1 MAQLNLLIHG
11 NPSGWDCWYRKEEL
25 GSLSQAEL
33 GDLKNFYSSDRSD
46 LQPRFVV
53 DARLDPA
60 GNVIFYCHYLIMGGV
75 AEADGRSSGYV
86 GLTLRIA
93 GEVASDLLQVYDLL
107 ERLFEEKAIGILVDK
122 NGEQGYQFRVA
133 RLADL
138 EAYFKQWEE
147 GLADYY
153 NGLLR
158 ATRAFQRVATPKTHG
173 EQSFALA
180 DLLDKTLKTD
190 FWDQLSQGARLVF
203 SSSTTS
209 HQTKLYAKKLEEDNR
224 KLEED
229 NRKLE
234 EDNRKLKEDN
244 RKLNEQM
251 ADKNKTFSGKIEQLK
266 QENEELRAQL
276 QQKTA
281 ELEVQN
287 TRINKARD
295 ALGTSPTSGC
305 RGRDRGGN
313 PEYTAPSTADPQHH
327 QPRESE
333 ERETLLQRFFV
344 PVLLGLL
351 TLLILSQAYLV
362 YSLHTLSA
370 KEPSEYVRQP
380 DASPLEQGA
389 FRSEVPATYM
399 ALQRQTEVSVSS
411 DQDLPADPHKP
422 SPSEIS
428 EEKADKERTSKK

>member
-25 GSLSQAEL
+25 GNLSQAEL

-53 DARLDPA
+53 DTRLDPA
-60 GNVIFYCHYLIMGGV
+60 GSVIFYCHYLIMGGV

-93 GEVASDLLQVYDLL
+93 GEAASDLLLVYDLL
-107 ERLFEEKAIGILVDK
+107 ERLFEEKASRILVDK
-122 NGEQGYQFRVA
+122 KGEQGYQFRVA

-147 GLADYY
+147 GLAGYY
-153 NGLLR
+153 SGLLR
-158 ATRAFQRVATPKTHG
+158 ATRAFQRVTTPKTPG

-180 DLLDKTLKTD
+180 DLLDYTLRTA
-190 FWDQLSQGARLVF
+190 FWDQLSQGGRLVF
-203 SSSTTS
+203 SSSFPS
-209 HQTKLYAKKLEEDNR
+209 QQTKLYAKKLEEDNR
-224 KLEED
+224 KL
-229 NRKLE
+229 K
-234 EDNRKLKEDN
+234 
-244 RKLNEQM
+244 EQM
-251 ADKNKTFSGKIEQLK
+251 TDKSKTLSGKIEQLK
-266 QENEELRAQL
+266 QEKEELQAQL
-276 QQKTA
+276 QQKAT

-287 TRINKARD
+287 TRINKVCD
-295 ALGTSPTSGC
+295 ALGTSPTSGY
-305 RGRDRGGN
+305 RGRDRSGN
-313 PEYTAPSTADPQHH
+313 PESTAPSTADPQYRR
-327 QPRESE
+327 PRESE

-351 TLLILSQAYLV
+351 TLLFLSQAYLV
-362 YSLHTLSA
+362 YCLHTLSV

-389 FRSEVPATYM
+389 FRGEVPATYM
-399 ALQRQTEVSVSS
+399 DLQRQTKVSVSS

>member
-46 LQPRFVV
+46 LQPRFVI

-60 GNVIFYCHYLIMGGV
+60 GSVIFCCHYLIMGGV

-93 GEVASDLLQVYDLL
+93 GEAASDLLQVYDLL
-107 ERLFEEKAIGILVDK
+107 ERLFEEKAIGVLVDDK
-122 NGEQGYQFRVA
+122 NGAQGYQFRVA

-147 GLADYY
+147 GLVGYY

-173 EQSFALA
+173 EQSFAVA

-203 SSSTTS
+203 SSSTPS
-209 HQTKLYAKKLEEDNR
+209 QQTKRYAKKLEEDNR
-224 KLEED
+224 KL
-229 NRKLE
+229 K
-234 EDNRKLKEDN
+234 
-244 RKLNEQM
+244 EQM
-251 ADKNKTFSGKIEQLK
+251 ADKSKTLSGENEQLK
-266 QENEELRAQL
+266 QEKEELRAQL

-287 TRINKARD
+287 TRINKVCD
-295 ALGTSPTSGC
+295 ALGISPTSGY

-313 PEYTAPSTADPQHH
+313 PEYTAPSIADPQYRR
-327 QPRESE
+327 PRESE

-362 YSLHTLSA
+362 YCLHTLSA

-399 ALQRQTEVSVSS
+399 DLQRQTVVSVSS

-428 EEKADKERTSKK
+428 EEKPDKERIPKK

>member
-25 GSLSQAEL
+25 GNLSQAEL

-60 GNVIFYCHYLIMGGV
+60 GSVIFYCHYLIMGGV

-93 GEVASDLLQVYDLL
+93 GEAASDLLLVYNLL
-107 ERLFEEKAIGILVDK
+107 ERLFEEKASRILVDK
-122 NGEQGYQFRVA
+122 KGEQGYQFRVA

-147 GLADYY
+147 ELAGYY
-153 NGLLR
+153 SGLLR
-158 ATRAFQRVATPKTHG
+158 ATRAFQRVTTPKTHG

-180 DLLDKTLKTD
+180 DLLDYTLRTA
-190 FWDQLSQGARLVF
+190 FWDQLSQGGRLVF
-203 SSSTTS
+203 CSSTPS
-209 HQTKLYAKKLEEDNR
+209 QQTKLYAKKLEEDNR
-224 KLEED
+224 KL
-229 NRKLE
+229 K
-234 EDNRKLKEDN
+234 
-244 RKLNEQM
+244 EQM
-251 ADKNKTFSGKIEQLK
+251 TDKSKTLSGKIEQLK

-362 YSLHTLSA
+362 YSLYTLSA

-399 ALQRQTEVSVSS
+399 DLQRQTEVSVSS

-428 EEKADKERTSKK
+428 EEKSDEGRTSKK

>member
-53 DARLDPA
+53 DTRLDPA
-60 GNVIFYCHYLIMGGV
+60 GSVIFCCHYLIMGGV

-93 GEVASDLLQVYDLL
+93 GEAASDLLQVYNLL

-122 NGEQGYQFRVA
+122 KGEQGYQFRVA

-180 DLLDKTLKTD
+180 DLLDYTLKTAI
-190 FWDQLSQGARLVF
+190 WDQLSQGGRLVF
-203 SSSTTS
+203 SSSVPS
-209 HQTKLYAKKLEEDNR
+209 QQTKLYAKKLEEEI
-224 KLEED
+224 K
-229 NRKLE
+229 
-234 EDNRKLKEDN
+234 KLKEDN
-244 RKLNEQM
+244 RIFAERM
-251 ADKNKTFSGKIEQLK
+251 ADKSKTLSSENEQLTQK
-266 QENEELRAQL
+266 NKELQAQL
-276 QQKTA
+276 QQKDA

-295 ALGTSPTSGC
+295 ALGTSPTSEY

-313 PEYTAPSTADPQHH
+313 PEYTAPSTADPQHRR
-327 QPRESE
+327 PRESE

-362 YSLHTLSA
+362 YCLHTLSA

-389 FRSEVPATYM
+389 FRGEVPATYTD
-399 ALQRQTEVSVSS
+399 LQGQTAVSVSS

-428 EEKADKERTSKK
+428 QEEADKERTSKK

>member
-11 NPSGWDCWYRKEEL
+11 NPNGWDCWYRKEEL
-25 GSLSQAEL
+25 GNLSQAEL
-33 GDLKNFYSSDRSD
+33 GDLKNFYSSDRRD

-60 GNVIFYCHYLIMGGV
+60 GSVIFCCHYLIMGGV

-93 GEVASDLLQVYDLL
+93 GEAASDLLQVYNLL
-107 ERLFEEKAIGILVDK
+107 TQLFKEKAIGILVDK
-122 NGEQGYQFRVA
+122 NGKQGYQFRVA

-138 EAYFKQWEE
+138 GAYFKQWEE
-147 GLADYY
+147 GLAGYY

-180 DLLDKTLKTD
+180 DLLDD
-190 FWDQLSQGARLVF
+190 SQQNSFWNQLSQGGRLIF
-203 SSSTTS
+203 SSSFPS
-209 HQTKLYAKKLEEDNR
+209 QQTKRYAKKLEEDNR
-224 KLEED
+224 KL
-229 NRKLE
+229 K
-234 EDNRKLKEDN
+234 
-244 RKLNEQM
+244 EQM
-251 ADKNKTFSGKIEQLK
+251 ADKNKTLSSENEQLTQK
-266 QENEELRAQL
+266 NKELEAQL

-287 TRINKARD
+287 TRINKAYE
-295 ALGTSPTSGC
+295 ALGTSPTSGYL
-305 RGRDRGGN
+305 GRDRGGN
-313 PEYTAPSTADPQHH
+313 PENTVPSSSDSQHH
-327 QPRESE
+327 HPRESE

-389 FRSEVPATYM
+389 FRGEVPATYTD
-399 ALQRQTEVSVSS
+399 LQRQTAVSVSS

-428 EEKADKERTSKK
+428 QEEADKERTSKK

>member
-11 NPSGWDCWYRKEEL
+11 NPCGWDCWYRKEEL
-25 GSLSQAEL
+25 GSLFQAEL

-53 DARLDPA
+53 DTRLDPA
-60 GNVIFYCHYLIMGGV
+60 GSVIFCCHYLIMGGV

-93 GEVASDLLQVYDLL
+93 GEVASDLLLVYKLL
-107 ERLFEEKAIGILVDK
+107 KRLFEEKAIGILVDK
-122 NGEQGYQFRVA
+122 KEEQGYQFRLA

-180 DLLDKTLKTD
+180 DLLDDSLETA
-190 FWDQLSQGARLVF
+190 FWDQLSQGGRLIF
-203 SSSTTS
+203 SSSFPS
-209 HQTKLYAKKLEEDNR
+209 QETKRYAKKLEGEN
-224 KLEED
+224 K
-229 NRKLE
+229 
-234 EDNRKLKEDN
+234 KLKEDN
-244 RKLNEQM
+244 KKLDERM
-251 ADKNKTFSGKIEQLK
+251 ADKSKTHSREIEQLMQK
-266 QENEELRAQL
+266 NEELQAQL
-276 QQKTA
+276 QQKTK
-281 ELEVQN
+281 ELDDRN
-287 TRINKARD
+287 TRINKACD
-295 ALGTSPTSGC
+295 ALGTSLSSGH
-305 RGRDRGGN
+305 RGRDGGGN
-313 PEYTAPSTADPQHH
+313 PENTVPSSSDSQHRH
-327 QPRESE
+327 PRESE

-362 YSLHTLSA
+362 YCLHTLSA
-370 KEPSEYVRQP
+370 KESSEYVRQP

-389 FRSEVPATYM
+389 SRGEVPATYTD
-399 ALQRQTEVSVSS
+399 LQRQTAVSVSS

-422 SPSEIS
+422 SSSEIFQ
-428 EEKADKERTSKK
+428 EEADKERVSKK

>member
-46 LQPRFVV
+46 LQTRFVV
-53 DARLDPA
+53 DTRLDPA
-60 GNVIFYCHYLIMGGV
+60 GSVIFCCHYLIMGGV

-93 GEVASDLLQVYDLL
+93 GEAASDLLQVYDLL
-107 ERLFEEKAIGILVDK
+107 ERLLKEKAIGILVDEK
-122 NGEQGYQFRVA
+122 GGQGYQFRVA

-138 EAYFKQWEE
+138 EAHFKQWEE
-147 GLADYY
+147 GLADYF

-180 DLLDKTLKTD
+180 DLLDDTLKTD
-190 FWDQLSQGARLVF
+190 IWDQLSQGGRLVF
-203 SSSTTS
+203 SSSVPS
-209 HQTKLYAKKLEEDNR
+209 QQTKRYAKKLEEDNR
-224 KLEED
+224 KL
-229 NRKLE
+229 K
-234 EDNRKLKEDN
+234 
-244 RKLNEQM
+244 EQM
-251 ADKNKTFSGKIEQLK
+251 ADKSKTLSSENEQLTQK
-266 QENEELRAQL
+266 NKELQAQL

-287 TRINKARD
+287 TRINKVCE
-295 ALGTSPTSGC
+295 ALGVSPTSEY

-313 PEYTAPSTADPQHH
+313 PENTVPSSSDSQHRH
-327 QPRESE
+327 PRESE

-362 YSLHTLSA
+362 YCLHTLSV
-370 KEPSEYVRQP
+370 KESSEYVRQP

-389 FRSEVPATYM
+389 FHGEVPATYTD
-399 ALQRQTEVSVSS
+399 LQRQTEVSVSS

-428 EEKADKERTSKK
+428 QEQADKERISKK

>member
-46 LQPRFVV
+46 LQTRFVV
-53 DARLDPA
+53 DTRLDPA
-60 GNVIFYCHYLIMGGV
+60 GSVIFCCHYLIMGGV

-93 GEVASDLLQVYDLL
+93 GEAASDLLQVYDLL
-107 ERLFEEKAIGILVDK
+107 ERLFKEKAIGILVDEK
-122 NGEQGYQFRVA
+122 GEQGYQFRVA

-158 ATRAFQRVATPKTHG
+158 ATRAFQRVATPKTQG

-180 DLLDKTLKTD
+180 DLLDYTPKRA
-190 FWDQLSQGARLVF
+190 FWDQLSQGGRLVF
-203 SSSTTS
+203 SSSVPS
-209 HQTKLYAKKLEEDNR
+209 QQTKLYAKKLEEDNR
-224 KLEED
+224 KL
-229 NRKLE
+229 K
-234 EDNRKLKEDN
+234 
-244 RKLNEQM
+244 EQM
-251 ADKNKTFSGKIEQLK
+251 ADKSKTLSGKIEQLK
-266 QENEELRAQL
+266 QEKEGLQAQL
-276 QQKTA
+276 QQKTT

-287 TRINKARD
+287 TRINKVCE
-295 ALGTSPTSGC
+295 ALGVSQTSGY

-313 PEYTAPSTADPQHH
+313 PEYTAPSTADPQHPL
-327 QPRESE
+327 PRESE

-344 PVLLGLL
+344 PVLLALL

-362 YSLHTLSA
+362 YCLHTLSA
-370 KEPSEYVRQP
+370 KESSEYVCQP

-389 FRSEVPATYM
+389 FRGEVPATYTD
-399 ALQRQTEVSVSS
+399 LQRQTEVSVSS

-428 EEKADKERTSKK
+428 QEQADKERISKK

>member
-53 DARLDPA
+53 DTRLDPA
-60 GNVIFYCHYLIMGGV
+60 GSVIFCCHYLIMAGV

-93 GEVASDLLQVYDLL
+93 GEAASDLLLVYKLL
-107 ERLFEEKAIGILVDK
+107 EQLFKEKATRILVDK
-122 NGEQGYQFRVA
+122 KGKQGYQFRVSK
-133 RLADL
+133 LAELDGD
-138 EAYFKQWEE
+138 FKEWENA
-147 GLADYY
+147 LAKHYSDR
-153 NGLLR
+153 LR

-180 DLLDKTLKTD
+180 DLLDDTLKTD
-190 FWDQLSQGARLVF
+190 IWDQLSQGGRLVF
-203 SSSTTS
+203 SSSVPS
-209 HQTKLYAKKLEEDNR
+209 QQTKRHAKKLEGEI
-224 KLEED
+224 K
-229 NRKLE
+229 
-234 EDNRKLKEDN
+234 KLKEDN
-244 RKLNEQM
+244 KKLDERM
-251 ADKNKTFSGKIEQLK
+251 ADKSKTLSSEIEQLTQK
-266 QENEELRAQL
+266 NEELQAQL
-276 QQKTA
+276 QQKTK
-281 ELEVQN
+281 ELDDRN

-295 ALGTSPTSGC
+295 ALGTSPTSEY

-313 PEYTAPSTADPQHH
+313 PEYTASSSSDSQYRR
-327 QPRESE
+327 PRESE

-344 PVLLGLL
+344 PVLLALL

-362 YSLHTLSA
+362 YCLHTLPA
-370 KEPSEYVRQP
+370 KESSEYVRQP

-389 FRSEVPATYM
+389 FRGEVPATYTD
-399 ALQRQTEVSVSS
+399 LQRQTAVSVSS

-428 EEKADKERTSKK
+428 QEEADKERTSKK

>member
-11 NPSGWDCWYRKEEL
+11 NPNGWDCWYRKEEL
-25 GSLSQAEL
+25 GNLSQAEL

-60 GNVIFYCHYLIMGGV
+60 GSVIFCCHYLIMGGV

-93 GEVASDLLQVYDLL
+93 GEAASDLLQVYNLL
-107 ERLFEEKAIGILVDK
+107 KQLFKEKAIGILVDEK
-122 NGEQGYQFRVA
+122 GEQGYQFRVA

-158 ATRAFQRVATPKTHG
+158 ATRAFQRVAMPRTQG

-180 DLLDKTLKTD
+180 DLLDYTLKTA
-190 FWDQLSQGARLVF
+190 FWDQLSQGGRLVF
-203 SSSTTS
+203 SSSFPS
-209 HQTKLYAKKLEEDNR
+209 QQTKLYAKKLEEDNR
-224 KLEED
+224 KL
-229 NRKLE
+229 K
-234 EDNRKLKEDN
+234 
-244 RKLNEQM
+244 EQM
-251 ADKNKTFSGKIEQLK
+251 ADKSKTHSSEIEQLTQK
-266 QENEELRAQL
+266 NEELQAQL
-276 QQKTA
+276 DDR
-281 ELEVQN
+281 N
-287 TRINKARD
+287 TRINKAYD
-295 ALGTSPTSGC
+295 ALGTSTTSGY

-313 PEYTAPSTADPQHH
+313 PENTVPSSSDSQHRH
-327 QPRESE
+327 PRESE

-362 YSLHTLSA
+362 YCLHTLSA

-389 FRSEVPATYM
+389 FRGEVPATYM
-399 ALQRQTEVSVSS
+399 DLQRQTKVSVSS

-428 EEKADKERTSKK
+428 EEEADKERTSKK

>member
-60 GNVIFYCHYLIMGGV
+60 GSVIFCCHYLIMGGV

-93 GEVASDLLQVYDLL
+93 GEAAADLLLVYNLL
-107 ERLFEEKAIGILVDK
+107 KRLFEEKAIRMLVDK
-122 NGEQGYQFRVA
+122 KEGQGYQFRVA

-138 EAYFKQWEE
+138 EAHFKQWEE

-158 ATRAFQRVATPKTHG
+158 ATRAFQRVATPKTQG

-180 DLLDKTLKTD
+180 DLLDDTLKTA
-190 FWDQLSQGARLVF
+190 FWDQLSQGGRLVF
-203 SSSTTS
+203 SSSVPS
-209 HQTKLYAKKLEEDNR
+209 QQTKLYAKKLEEDNR
-224 KLEED
+224 KL
-229 NRKLE
+229 K
-234 EDNRKLKEDN
+234 
-244 RKLNEQM
+244 EQM
-251 ADKNKTFSGKIEQLK
+251 ADKSKTLSSEIEQLTQK
-266 QENEELRAQL
+266 NKELQAQL
-276 QQKTA
+276 QQKTK
-281 ELEVQN
+281 ELDDRN
-287 TRINKARD
+287 TRINKAYD
-295 ALGTSPTSGC
+295 ALGVSPTSGY

-313 PEYTAPSTADPQHH
+313 PEYIAPSPSDSQHPL
-327 QPRESE
+327 PRESE

-362 YSLHTLSA
+362 YCLHTLSA

-380 DASPLEQGA
+380 DASPLEQGG
-389 FRSEVPATYM
+389 SVEKCPLLT
-399 ALQRQTEVSVSS
+399 QTSR
-411 DQDLPADPHKP
+411 
-422 SPSEIS
+422 
-428 EEKADKERTSKK
+428 DKLR

>member
-60 GNVIFYCHYLIMGGV
+60 GSVIFCCHYLIMGGV

-93 GEVASDLLQVYDLL
+93 GEAASDLLQVYNLL
-107 ERLFEEKAIGILVDK
+107 ERLFKEKAIGILVDEK
-122 NGEQGYQFRVA
+122 GEQGYQFRVA

-158 ATRAFQRVATPKTHG
+158 ATRAFQRVAMPRTQG

-180 DLLDKTLKTD
+180 DLLDYTLKTA
-190 FWDQLSQGARLVF
+190 FWDQLSQGGRLVF
-203 SSSTTS
+203 SSSFPS
-209 HQTKLYAKKLEEDNR
+209 QQTKLYAKKLEEDNR
-224 KLEED
+224 KL
-229 NRKLE
+229 K
-234 EDNRKLKEDN
+234 
-244 RKLNEQM
+244 EQM
-251 ADKNKTFSGKIEQLK
+251 ADKSKTHSSEIEQLTQK
-266 QENEELRAQL
+266 NEELQAQL
-276 QQKTA
+276 DDR
-281 ELEVQN
+281 N
-287 TRINKARD
+287 TRINKAYD
-295 ALGTSPTSGC
+295 ALGTSTTSGY

-313 PEYTAPSTADPQHH
+313 PENTVPSSSDSQHRH
-327 QPRESE
+327 PRESE

-362 YSLHTLSA
+362 YCLHTLSA

-389 FRSEVPATYM
+389 FRGEVPATYM
-399 ALQRQTEVSVSS
+399 DLQRQTKVSVSS

-428 EEKADKERTSKK
+428 EEEADKERTSKK

>member
-25 GSLSQAEL
+25 GNLSPAEL

-60 GNVIFYCHYLIMGGV
+60 GSVIFSCHYLIMGGV

-93 GEVASDLLQVYDLL
+93 GEAASDLLLVYNLL
-107 ERLFEEKAIGILVDK
+107 KRLFEEKAIGILVDEK
-122 NGEQGYQFRVA
+122 GEQGYQFRVA

-158 ATRAFQRVATPKTHG
+158 ATRAFQRVATPKTQG

-180 DLLDKTLKTD
+180 DLLDYTPKTA
-190 FWDQLSQGARLVF
+190 FWDQLSQGGRLVF
-203 SSSTTS
+203 SSSFPS
-209 HQTKLYAKKLEEDNR
+209 QQTKLYAKKLEKEI
-224 KLEED
+224 K
-229 NRKLE
+229 
-234 EDNRKLKEDN
+234 KLKEDN
-244 RKLNEQM
+244 RIFAERM
-251 ADKNKTFSGKIEQLK
+251 ADKSKTLSSENKQLTQK
-266 QENEELRAQL
+266 NKELEAQL

-287 TRINKARD
+287 TRINKAYE
-295 ALGTSPTSGC
+295 ALGTSPTSGYL
-305 RGRDRGGN
+305 GRDRGGN
-313 PEYTAPSTADPQHH
+313 PENTVPLSSDSQHH
-327 QPRESE
+327 HPRESE

-362 YSLHTLSA
+362 YCLHTLPA
-370 KEPSEYVRQP
+370 KESSEYVRQP

-389 FRSEVPATYM
+389 FRGEVPATYTD
-399 ALQRQTEVSVSS
+399 LQRQTAVSVSS

-422 SPSEIS
+422 SSSEIFQ
-428 EEKADKERTSKK
+428 EEADKERTSKK

>member
-60 GNVIFYCHYLIMGGV
+60 GSVIFCCHYLIMGGV

-93 GEVASDLLQVYDLL
+93 GEVASDLSLVYNLL
-107 ERLFEEKAIGILVDK
+107 KLLFEEKAIGILVDK
-122 NGEQGYQFRVA
+122 NGKQGYQFRVA

-138 EAYFKQWEE
+138 GAYFKQWEE
-147 GLADYY
+147 GLAGYY

-180 DLLDKTLKTD
+180 DLLDESLQIS
-190 FWDQLSQGARLVF
+190 FWNQLSQGGRLVF
-203 SSSTTS
+203 SSSFPS
-209 HQTKLYAKKLEEDNR
+209 QQTKLYAKKLEEEI
-224 KLEED
+224 K
-229 NRKLE
+229 
-234 EDNRKLKEDN
+234 KLKEDN
-244 RKLNEQM
+244 RKLKEQM
-251 ADKNKTFSGKIEQLK
+251 ADKSKTLSGENEQLK
-266 QENEELRAQL
+266 QEKEELQAQL
-276 QQKTA
+276 QKKTG

-287 TRINKARD
+287 TRINKVCD
-295 ALGTSPTSGC
+295 ALGISPTSLY

-327 QPRESE
+327 RPRESE

-362 YSLHTLSA
+362 YCLHTLSA

-399 ALQRQTEVSVSS
+399 DLQRQTVVSVSS

-428 EEKADKERTSKK
+428 EEKPDKERIPKK

>member
-25 GSLSQAEL
+25 GNLSQAEL

-60 GNVIFYCHYLIMGGV
+60 GSVIFYCHYLIMGGIV
-75 AEADGRSSGYV
+75 EADGRSSGYV

-93 GEVASDLLQVYDLL
+93 GEVASDLLQVYNLL
-107 ERLFEEKAIGILVDK
+107 TQLFKEKAIGILVDK

-138 EAYFKQWEE
+138 GAYFKQWEE
-147 GLADYY
+147 GLAGYY

-180 DLLDKTLKTD
+180 DLLDESLQIS
-190 FWDQLSQGARLVF
+190 FWNQLSQGGRLVF
-203 SSSTTS
+203 SSSFPS
-209 HQTKLYAKKLEEDNR
+209 QQTKLYAKKLEEEI
-224 KLEED
+224 K
-229 NRKLE
+229 
-234 EDNRKLKEDN
+234 KLKEDN

-251 ADKNKTFSGKIEQLK
+251 ADKSKTLSGKIEQLK
-266 QENEELRAQL
+266 QEKEELQAQL
-276 QQKTA
+276 QQKDA

-287 TRINKARD
+287 TRINKVCD
-295 ALGTSPTSGC
+295 ALGTSPTSGY

-313 PEYTAPSTADPQHH
+313 PESTAPSTTDPQYRRP
-327 QPRESE
+327 QESE

-362 YSLHTLSA
+362 YCLHTLSA
-370 KEPSEYVRQP
+370 KEPSEHVRQP

-399 ALQRQTEVSVSS
+399 DFQRQTKVSVSS

-428 EEKADKERTSKK
+428 QEEADKERTSKK

>member
-25 GSLSQAEL
+25 GNLSQAEL

-53 DARLDPA
+53 DTRIGPA
-60 GNVIFYCHYLIMGGV
+60 GSVIFCCHYLIMGGV

-93 GEVASDLLQVYDLL
+93 GEAAADLLLVYNLL
-107 ERLFEEKAIGILVDK
+107 KRLFEEKAIRMLVDK
-122 NGEQGYQFRVA
+122 KEGQGYQFRVA

-138 EAYFKQWEE
+138 EVHFKQWEE

-158 ATRAFQRVATPKTHG
+158 ATRAFQRVAMPKTQG
-173 EQSFALA
+173 EQSFAFA
-180 DLLDKTLKTD
+180 DLLDDTLKTD
-190 FWDQLSQGARLVF
+190 FWDQLSQGGRLVF
-203 SSSTTS
+203 SSSVPS
-209 HQTKLYAKKLEEDNR
+209 QQTKRYAKKLEE
-224 KLEED
+224 
-229 NRKLE
+229 
-234 EDNRKLKEDN
+234 
-244 RKLNEQM
+244 QM
-251 ADKNKTFSGKIEQLK
+251 ADKSKTLSSENEQLTQK
-266 QENEELRAQL
+266 NKELQAQL

-287 TRINKARD
+287 TRINKVCE
-295 ALGTSPTSGC
+295 ALGVSQTSGY

-313 PEYTAPSTADPQHH
+313 PENTVPSSSDSQHPL
-327 QPRESE
+327 PRESE

-362 YSLHTLSA
+362 YCLHTLSA

-389 FRSEVPATYM
+389 FRGEVPATYTD
-399 ALQRQTEVSVSS
+399 LQRQTAVSVSS
-411 DQDLPADPHKP
+411 EQDLPADPHKP

-428 EEKADKERTSKK
+428 QEEADKERTSKK

>member
-11 NPSGWDCWYRKEEL
+11 NPNGWDCWYHKEEL
-25 GSLSQAEL
+25 GNLSQAEL

-53 DARLDPA
+53 DTRLDPA
-60 GNVIFYCHYLIMGGV
+60 GSVIFYCHYLIMGGV

-93 GEVASDLLQVYDLL
+93 GEAASDLLQVYDLL
-107 ERLFEEKAIGILVDK
+107 ERLFEEKASRILVDK
-122 NGEQGYQFRVA
+122 KGEQGYQFRVA

-138 EAYFKQWEE
+138 GAYFKQWEE

-180 DLLDKTLKTD
+180 DLLDKTLKRD

-209 HQTKLYAKKLEEDNR
+209 HQTKLYAKN
-224 KLEED
+224 
-229 NRKLE
+229 
-234 EDNRKLKEDN
+234 LKEDN

-251 ADKNKTFSGKIEQLK
+251 ADKNKALSRENEQLK

-370 KEPSEYVRQP
+370 KEPSEHVRQP

-389 FRSEVPATYM
+389 SRSEVPATYM
-399 ALQRQTEVSVSS
+399 DFQGQTTVSVSS
-411 DQDLPADPHKP
+411 DQDLPADLHKP

-428 EEKADKERTSKK
+428 QEKSDKERTSKK

>member
-11 NPSGWDCWYRKEEL
+11 NPNGWDCWYRKEEL
-25 GSLSQAEL
+25 GNLSQAEL

-53 DARLDPA
+53 DTRLDPA
-60 GNVIFYCHYLIMGGV
+60 GSVIFYCHYLIMGGV

-93 GEVASDLLQVYDLL
+93 GEAASDLLQVYDLL
-107 ERLFEEKAIGILVDK
+107 ERLFEEKASRILVDK
-122 NGEQGYQFRVA
+122 KGEQGYQFRVA

-209 HQTKLYAKKLEEDNR
+209 HQTKLYAKN
-224 KLEED
+224 
-229 NRKLE
+229 
-234 EDNRKLKEDN
+234 LKEDN

-251 ADKNKTFSGKIEQLK
+251 ADKNKALSRENEQLK
-266 QENEELRAQL
+266 QEKKELQAQL

-287 TRINKARD
+287 TRINKVRD
-295 ALGTSPTSGC
+295 ALGTSPTSGY
-305 RGRDRGGN
+305 RGRDRDGN
-313 PEYTAPSTADPQHH
+313 PESTAPSTADPQHH

-399 ALQRQTEVSVSS
+399 DLQRQTEVSVSS
-411 DQDLPADPHKP
+411 DQDLPADLHKP

-428 EEKADKERTSKK
+428 EEKSDKERTSKK

>member
-25 GSLSQAEL
+25 GNLSQAEL

-60 GNVIFYCHYLIMGGV
+60 GSVIFCCHYLIMGGV

-93 GEVASDLLQVYDLL
+93 GEAASDLLQVYNLL
-107 ERLFEEKAIGILVDK
+107 EQLFKEKATRILVDEK
-122 NGEQGYQFRVA
+122 EEQGYQFRVA

-138 EAYFKQWEE
+138 EAHFKQWEE
-147 GLADYY
+147 GLADYF

-180 DLLDKTLKTD
+180 DLLDDTLKTD
-190 FWDQLSQGARLVF
+190 FWDQLSEGGRLVF
-203 SSSTTS
+203 SSSVPS
-209 HQTKLYAKKLEEDNR
+209 QQTKRYAKKLEE
-224 KLEED
+224 
-229 NRKLE
+229 
-234 EDNRKLKEDN
+234 
-244 RKLNEQM
+244 QM
-251 ADKNKTFSGKIEQLK
+251 ADKSKTHSSEIEQLTQK
-266 QENEELRAQL
+266 NKELQAQL
-276 QQKTA
+276 QQKTK
-281 ELEVQN
+281 ELDDRN
-287 TRINKARD
+287 TRINKAYD
-295 ALGTSPTSGC
+295 ALGTSPTSEY

-313 PEYTAPSTADPQHH
+313 PENTVPSSSDSQHR

-362 YSLHTLSA
+362 YCLHTLSA
-370 KEPSEYVRQP
+370 KEPSEYVCQP

-389 FRSEVPATYM
+389 FRGEVPATYTD
-399 ALQRQTEVSVSS
+399 LQRQTAVSVSS

-422 SPSEIS
+422 SPSEIFQD
-428 EEKADKERTSKK
+428 KADKEPTSKK

>member
-25 GSLSQAEL
+25 GNLSQAEL

-60 GNVIFYCHYLIMGGV
+60 GSVIFYCHYLIMGGV

-93 GEVASDLLQVYDLL
+93 GEAASDLLLVYNLL
-107 ERLFEEKAIGILVDK
+107 ERLFEEKASRILVDK
-122 NGEQGYQFRVA
+122 KGEQGYQFRVA

-147 GLADYY
+147 ELAGYY
-153 NGLLR
+153 SGLLR
-158 ATRAFQRVATPKTHG
+158 ATRAFQRVTTPKTHG

-180 DLLDKTLKTD
+180 DLLDYTLRTA
-190 FWDQLSQGARLVF
+190 FWDQLSQGGRLVF
-203 SSSTTS
+203 CSSTPS
-209 HQTKLYAKKLEEDNR
+209 QQTKLYAKKLEEDNR
-224 KLEED
+224 KL
-229 NRKLE
+229 K
-234 EDNRKLKEDN
+234 
-244 RKLNEQM
+244 EQM
-251 ADKNKTFSGKIEQLK
+251 TDKSKTLSGKIEQLK

-399 ALQRQTEVSVSS
+399 DLQRQTEVSVSS

-428 EEKADKERTSKK
+428 EEKSDEGRTSKK

>member
-60 GNVIFYCHYLIMGGV
+60 GSVIFCCHYLIMGGV

-93 GEVASDLLQVYDLL
+93 GEVASDLSLVYNLL
-107 ERLFEEKAIGILVDK
+107 KLLFEEKAIGILVDK
-122 NGEQGYQFRVA
+122 NREQGYQFRVA

-147 GLADYY
+147 GLANYY

-173 EQSFALA
+173 EQSFAVA
-180 DLLDKTLKTD
+180 DLLDDTPKKD

-203 SSSTTS
+203 SSSVPS

-224 KLEED
+224 KL
-229 NRKLE
+229 
-234 EDNRKLKEDN
+234 
-244 RKLNEQM
+244 NEQM
-251 ADKNKTFSGKIEQLK
+251 ADKNKALSRENEQLK
-266 QENEELRAQL
+266 QEKKELQAQL

-287 TRINKARD
+287 TRINKVCD
-295 ALGTSPTSGC
+295 ALGTSPTSGY

-313 PEYTAPSTADPQHH
+313 PESTAPSTAEPQYRR
-327 QPRESE
+327 PRESE

-344 PVLLGLL
+344 PVLVGLL
-351 TLLILSQAYLV
+351 TLLFLSQAYLV
-362 YSLHTLSA
+362 YCLYTLSA

-389 FRSEVPATYM
+389 FRSEAPATYM
-399 ALQRQTEVSVSS
+399 YLQRQTAVSASS

-428 EEKADKERTSKK
+428 EEKSDKEQTSKK

>member
-11 NPSGWDCWYRKEEL
+11 NPNGWDCWYRKEEL
-25 GSLSQAEL
+25 GNLSQAEL

-46 LQPRFVV
+46 LQPRFIV
-53 DARLDPA
+53 DTRLDPA
-60 GNVIFYCHYLIMGGV
+60 GSVIFCCHYLIMGGV

-93 GEVASDLLQVYDLL
+93 GEAASDLLQVYNLL
-107 ERLFEEKAIGILVDK
+107 KQLFKEKAIGILADK
-122 NGEQGYQFRVA
+122 KGEQGYQFRVA

-180 DLLDKTLKTD
+180 DLLDDSLETA
-190 FWDQLSQGARLVF
+190 FWDQLSQGGRLIF
-203 SSSTTS
+203 SSSFPS
-209 HQTKLYAKKLEEDNR
+209 QETKRYAKKLEGEN
-224 KLEED
+224 K
-229 NRKLE
+229 
-234 EDNRKLKEDN
+234 KLKEDN
-244 RKLNEQM
+244 KKLDERM
-251 ADKNKTFSGKIEQLK
+251 ADKSKTHSSEIEQLMQK
-266 QENEELRAQL
+266 NEELQAQL
-276 QQKTA
+276 QQKTK
-281 ELEVQN
+281 ELDDRN

-399 ALQRQTEVSVSS
+399 DLQRQTEVSVSS

-428 EEKADKERTSKK
+428 EEKSDEGRTSKK

>member
-11 NPSGWDCWYRKEEL
+11 NPNGWDCWYRKEEL
-25 GSLSQAEL
+25 GNLSQAEL

-53 DARLDPA
+53 DTRLDPA
-60 GNVIFYCHYLIMGGV
+60 GSVIFYCHYLIMGGV

-93 GEVASDLLQVYDLL
+93 GEAASDLLLVYDLL
-107 ERLFEEKAIGILVDK
+107 ERLFEEKASRILVDK
-122 NGEQGYQFRVA
+122 KGEQGYQFRVA

-147 GLADYY
+147 GLAGYY
-153 NGLLR
+153 SGLLR
-158 ATRAFQRVATPKTHG
+158 ATRAFQRVTTPKTPG

-180 DLLDKTLKTD
+180 DLLDYTLRTA
-190 FWDQLSQGARLVF
+190 FWDQLSQGGRLVF
-203 SSSTTS
+203 SSSFPS
-209 HQTKLYAKKLEEDNR
+209 QQTKLYAKKLEEDNR
-224 KLEED
+224 KL
-229 NRKLE
+229 
-234 EDNRKLKEDN
+234 
-244 RKLNEQM
+244 NEQM
-251 ADKNKTFSGKIEQLK
+251 TDKSKTLSGKIEQLK
-266 QENEELRAQL
+266 QEKEELQAQL
-276 QQKTA
+276 QQKAA

-287 TRINKARD
+287 TRINKVCD
-295 ALGTSPTSGC
+295 ALGTSPTSGY
-305 RGRDRGGN
+305 RERDRSGN
-313 PEYTAPSTADPQHH
+313 PESTAPSTADPQYRR
-327 QPRESE
+327 PRESE

-351 TLLILSQAYLV
+351 TLLFLSQAYLV
-362 YSLHTLSA
+362 YCLHTLSV

-389 FRSEVPATYM
+389 FRGEVPATYM
-399 ALQRQTEVSVSS
+399 DLQRQTKVSVSS

>member
-11 NPSGWDCWYRKEEL
+11 NPNGWDCWYRKEEL
-25 GSLSQAEL
+25 GNLSQAEL

-60 GNVIFYCHYLIMGGV
+60 GSVIFCCHYLIMGGV

-93 GEVASDLLQVYDLL
+93 GEAASDLLQVYNLL
-107 ERLFEEKAIGILVDK
+107 EQLFKEKATRILVDK
-122 NGEQGYQFRVA
+122 KGKQGYQFRVSK
-133 RLADL
+133 LAELDGD
-138 EAYFKQWEE
+138 FKEWENA
-147 GLADYY
+147 LAKHYSDR
-153 NGLLR
+153 LR

-173 EQSFALA
+173 EQFFAFA
-180 DLLDKTLKTD
+180 DLLDDTLKTD
-190 FWDQLSQGARLVF
+190 FWDQLSQGGRLVF
-203 SSSTTS
+203 SSSFPS
-209 HQTKLYAKKLEEDNR
+209 QQTKLYAKKLEE
-224 KLEED
+224 E
-229 NRKLE
+229 
-234 EDNRKLKEDN
+234 NRKLKE
-244 RKLNEQM
+244 QM
-251 ADKNKTFSGKIEQLK
+251 ADKSKTLSSENEQLK
-266 QENEELRAQL
+266 QEKEELQAQL
-276 QQKTA
+276 QQKTK
-281 ELEVQN
+281 ELDDRN

-295 ALGTSPTSGC
+295 ALGTSPTSEY

-313 PEYTAPSTADPQHH
+313 PEYTAPSTADPQHRR
-327 QPRESE
+327 PRESE
-333 ERETLLQRFFV
+333 ERETLLQRFFI

-362 YSLHTLSA
+362 YCLHTLSA

-380 DASPLEQGA
+380 DTSPLEQGA
-389 FRSEVPATYM
+389 SRGEVPATYTD
-399 ALQRQTEVSVSS
+399 LQRQTAVSVSS

-428 EEKADKERTSKK
+428 QEEADKERTSKK